1 MVCIAEPPNAE
12 PGVTRWIHRQVTRLE
27 NNTATALATIG
38 DGLEVGG
45 QGGEA
50 EGKGHISRQLERA
63 GQYGSMPV
71 TPSVGMSGY
80 NTPIIRQ
87 PKVSL
92 RMSRLC
98 TSPA

>member
-1 MVCIAEPPNAE
+1 
-12 PGVTRWIHRQVTRLE
+12 
-27 NNTATALATIG
+27 
-38 DGLEVGG
+38 VGG

-98 TSPA
+98 TSPVRASDFEASVTYGIGLDQKAEIRVITLGNPSRVVVDVLNQ